1 MQNIDNIELPPN
13 FSKTFPLVTVLNLKG
28 SNSCLDL
35 VGGRH
40 RDFFCNQLQV
50 IRMSEEIKQFTCDQ
64 LLLVARVSE
73 C

>member
-1 MQNIDNIELPPN
+1 MQNGNIELSPN
-13 FSKTFPLVTVLNLKG
+13 FSKTFPLVTVLNLKD

-35 VGGRH
+35 VGGQH
-40 RDFFCNQLQV
+40 RDIFCNQLQV
-50 IRMSEEIKQFTCDQ
+50 IRISEVIKKFTCDQ